1 MHIQDIRVY
10 SRIFRDIDANSAT
23 FIGTQLGERGE
34 TSPSLF
40 ENRKKY
46 TDFSKKGPDCFHL
59 WVNYLF
65 KK

>member
-23 FIGTQLGERGE
+23 FIGTQLGERGQ

-46 TDFSKKGPDCFHL
+46 TDFFKKGPDCFHL
-59 WVNYLF
+59 WVKLF
-65 KK
+65 I